1 MEPIEFLRVLRRR
14 WRVII
19 ACVLV
24 AVIAALVVNPG
35 SGRSPKAGRHFKA
48 SATLLADALKRNN
61 SSNSQMTLSQDA
73 LVIKIGVVPRRSAVQ
88 LGFTGNPQRL
98 VSQITTTMDPKVG
111 TIAITSTQPT
121 AARAVAVVNT
131 FAEQLIGYLRDVAQG
146 AFNLQVVAALGHQR
160 TLERLYAQVQ
170 SQVTAQPNN
179 AILLARKDSVITEY
193 RLAAK
198 SYQTLVNGGVD
209 TSRYRVIE
217 ATNGVPIAKS
227 GLTTS
232 ALGGRSTRAMLAVL
246 IGLVLGAGIAM
257 LLDRFDLRVRTKEDA
272 EDAFGLPVVSEIPAL
287 WYPTRRK
294 REVITAVRPISPY
307 AEVHRILRH
316 SLLFAHMSPWSA
328 VDTSVH
334 GGVNGN
340 GNGNGS
346 DGPKTPWH
354 AANAKGRQV
363 IVVTSAGSAE
373 GKTTTVANLA
383 ASFAESGQSVLVMS
397 CDFHGPRIQEMLGA
411 GDAPGIANVL
421 HGGANAPSLADVTVE
436 TSIPGVWLAPSG
448 DGIDNP
454 PELASSV
461 GSLMTAARQL
471 ADVVIV
477 DTPALLSVSA
487 ASELLPAADVA
498 VIVARSSRT
507 TREAAVRVHER
518 LEFLGAPVLGVV
530 LVGPQIPSVSR
541 EYSGYSRPPGGWRKR
556 RKLIRKRGVQIGA
569 RAETLERTHKS
580 LDLPVLGG
588 GRTTTA
594 VLEHTVADAANGDTE
609 TPAGD
614 LTAKPRWRRRESHR
628 EE

>member
-1 MEPIEFLRVLRRR
+1 M
-14 WRVII
+14 
-19 ACVLV
+19 
-24 AVIAALVVNPG
+24 
-35 SGRSPKAGRHFKA
+35 
-48 SATLLADALKRNN
+48 
-61 SSNSQMTLSQDA
+61 
-73 LVIKIGVVPRRSAVQ
+73 
-88 LGFTGNPQRL
+88 
-98 VSQITTTMDPKVG
+98 
-111 TIAITSTQPT
+111 
-121 AARAVAVVNT
+121 
-131 FAEQLIGYLRDVAQG
+131 
-146 AFNLQVVAALGHQR
+146 
-160 TLERLYAQVQ
+160 
-170 SQVTAQPNN
+170 
-179 AILLARKDSVITEY
+179 
-193 RLAAK
+193 
-198 SYQTLVNGGVD
+198 
-209 TSRYRVIE
+209 
-217 ATNGVPIAKS
+217 
-227 GLTTS
+227 
-232 ALGGRSTRAMLAVL
+232 L
-246 IGLVLGAGIAM
+246 IGLLLGAGIAM
-257 LLDRFDLRVRTKEDA
+257 LLDHFDLRVRTKEDA
-272 EDAFGLPVVSEIPAL
+272 EEAFGLPVVSEIPAL

-328 VDTSVH
+328 VDTT
-334 GGVNGN
+334 VNGTGN
-340 GNGNGS
+340 GNANGT
-346 DGPKTPWH
+346 PKTPWH

-383 ASFAESGQSVLVMS
+383 ASFAESGQSVLVLS

-556 RKLIRKRGVQIGA
+556 RKLMRKRGVQIGA

-580 LDLPVLGG
+580 LDAPSLG
-588 GRTTTA
+588 RSTTA
-594 VLEHTVADAANGDTE
+594 VLEHTVTDHATSDDNEIPGDD
-609 TPAGD
+609 P
-614 LTAKPRWRRRESHR
+614 TAKPRWRRREAR
-628 EE
+628 RDE